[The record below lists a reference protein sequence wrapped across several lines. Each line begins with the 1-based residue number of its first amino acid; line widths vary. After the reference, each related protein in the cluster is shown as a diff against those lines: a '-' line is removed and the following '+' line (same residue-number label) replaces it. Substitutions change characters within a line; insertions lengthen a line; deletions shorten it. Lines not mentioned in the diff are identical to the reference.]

1 MKKILLLCAAGMST
15 SILVNKMKEAANKNG
30 IEAQIE
36 AVSLENF
43 ENKLNEY
50 DVFLLGPQVRFKK
63 NELLPKA
70 QAVGKP
76 LEVINTTDYGMM
88 RGENVLKFALK
99 LLEERK

>member
-30 IEAQIE
+30 IETQIE
-36 AVSLENF
+36 AVSLEKF
-43 ENKLNEY
+43 EEKVNDY

-63 NELLPKA
+63 NELFPKA
-70 QAVGKP
+70 QALGKP

-88 RGENVLKFALK
+88 RGENVLKFALN
-99 LLEERK
+99 LLEN